1 MGAKGFILI
10 SFKLEFIPKSYY
22 IREEKLF
29 EEFME
34 EKPKPESVIAGDLE
48 CIIFEPALLGEGP
61 VWDSG
66 QKKLIWVDIDG
77 KKLHFWDYSSKK
89 DTSYD
94 MGETIGAAAPINNGK
109 VLVALE
115 HKISIFDPKDNT
127 ATIVVDLGKEIEGTR
142 FNDGKC
148 DSKGRFWIG
157 TMDFDK
163 TSPLRKGKLFRL
175 DRDRKLTLVIE
186 GVKTSNGLD
195 WSLNDDVMYY
205 TDTPTLEI
213 SAFKFDAEKGEIS
226 EKRTA
231 ITFKEEWG
239 RPDGC
244 TMDSEGKLWVACF
257 SGSSVRRF
265 DPATGELLEVLK
277 VPVKHVTSVCFGGE
291 DHQTLFITTSRH
303 KLSEEEAKANPLA
316 GCVFA
321 VKTKVK
327 GRTQKVDFEKEF

>member
-1 MGAKGFILI
+1 
-10 SFKLEFIPKSYY
+10 
-22 IREEKLF
+22 
-29 EEFME
+29 ME
-34 EKPKPESVIAGDLE
+34 EKSKAGSVVIGELE
-48 CIIFEPALLGEGP
+48 CIISEPARLAEGP
-61 VWDSG
+61 IWVSSEN
-66 QKKLIWVDIDG
+66 KLIWVDIQG
-77 KKLHFWDYSSKK
+77 KKLHIWDSASKK
-89 DTSYD
+89 DTAYE
-94 MGETIGAAAPINNGK
+94 MGEMIGAAAPIKDGK

-115 HKISIFDPKDNT
+115 RKISIFDPKDST
-127 ATIVVDLGKEIEGTR
+127 QTIVIDLGKEVEGTR
-142 FNDGKC
+142 LNDGKC
-148 DSKGRFWIG
+148 DNRGRFWVG
-157 TMDFDK
+157 SMDLDEDSGIK
-163 TSPLRKGKLFRL
+163 RGKFYRL
-175 DRDRKLTLVIE
+175 DRDGKITQLLD
-186 GVKTSNGLD
+186 GVGISNGLD
-195 WSLNDDVMYY
+195 WSLNDDIMYY
-205 TDTPTLEI
+205 TDSPTAEI

-226 EKRTA
+226 DRRTVIKLEKD
-231 ITFKEEWG
+231 WG
-239 RPDGC
+239 LPDGC